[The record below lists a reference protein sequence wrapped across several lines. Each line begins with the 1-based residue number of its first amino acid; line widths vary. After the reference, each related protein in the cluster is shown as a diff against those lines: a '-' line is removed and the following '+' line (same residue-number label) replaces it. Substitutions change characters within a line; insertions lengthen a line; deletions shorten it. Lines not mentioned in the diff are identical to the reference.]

1 MDRSKFSQPLTIAM
15 LLVATIAVTG
25 TATADDGT
33 IKTPR
38 WQKEQHGQG
47 IWKAVT
53 PPGHMSGQFASHDPI
68 GLAAG
73 ALIKADCS
81 INWVNPDTGKLFCFS
96 SGTSLVYFLS
106 WPKKNAARAREAWK
120 KLSVPTN

>member
-1 MDRSKFSQPLTIAM
+1 MAAADE
-15 LLVATIAVTG
+15 G
-25 TATADDGT
+25 TVV
-33 IKTPR
+33 TPR
-38 WQKEQHGQG
+38 WQKSKDGDG

-53 PPGHMSGQFASHDPI
+53 PPGHMRGEFDNHDPI